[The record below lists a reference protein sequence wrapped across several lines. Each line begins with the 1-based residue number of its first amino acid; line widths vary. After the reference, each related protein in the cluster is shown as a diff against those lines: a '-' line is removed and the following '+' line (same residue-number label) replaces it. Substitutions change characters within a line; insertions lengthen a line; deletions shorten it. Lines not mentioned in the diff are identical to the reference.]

1 MHRVR
6 AEAAMET
13 RPDILEKFT
22 THLRTTLE
30 RASDVA
36 FEQRHVFL
44 NPEHLLFG
52 LLESRGGI
60 ASEILT
66 KNGIEPETLKTFL
79 IARNEPLSQEVPF
92 SRDQLKLSLPSK
104 RAIEKGAH
112 IAHEYRHKY
121 IGTEHLLF
129 GLLELNDPTIG
140 RFLRESH
147 IQEPG
152 LRQHLT
158 TVFKSTAKF
167 PDLTGFFE
175 AGQEDDDSNGAHD
188 RSGKGSALEF
198 FATDLTDPHLQE
210 DIDPV
215 IGRSS
220 ELERLIDILSRR
232 TKNNPVLIGDPG
244 VGKTAIVEGLA
255 KKILRREVP
264 DALRNKRI
272 FNLDLSLLIAGT
284 MYRGEFES
292 RLRQV
297 IDELKADPSII
308 VFIDELHTIVGT
320 GSASGSMDAANIL
333 KPALAKG
340 SIRCI
345 GATTL
350 DEYRKHIES
359 DAALERRFQP
369 ILIEEPTPEEAV
381 AILKG
386 IRTNYERYHRI
397 EITDDAIEAAV
408 RFSTRYLQEKF
419 LPDKAID
426 LIDEAASKQKVRRK
440 KSPTAKRLEEI
451 EEKLKAIEE
460 EKLAAVRAEDY
471 QRAVSARAEEL
482 SLRRRLLKV
491 HELLKRESLTLDGS
505 IHERDIADIIA
516 RMTGIPLNDLLKE
529 ERERLLNLEQLLK
542 RSIVGQD
549 DLIASIAGFIRRSRV
564 GLSHPNRPIASFMF
578 LGPSGVGKTETAKK
592 IAEIVFE
599 DPKALIRIDMS
610 EYGES
615 FQASKLIGA
624 PAGYVGYKDET
635 TLSDQ
640 VRRRPYAVILLDEIE
655 KAHPDIFHLF
665 LQVLDEG
672 RLTDASG
679 RTVNFKNTIIVMTSN
694 IGVAELNRVAE
705 LGFSTDQGD
714 QHFES
719 EYARIRD
726 QVLRELEKE
735 FRPEFLNRLD
745 EILVFHPLTP
755 SDVVKIVRLQID
767 ELRTRLAEQRLSI
780 ELSPAAEK
788 LIAKLGF
795 RPEYGARAV
804 RRVIQ
809 DSIENPLA
817 GKLLEGSVQA
827 GSRILVGVQNNALT
841 IQTG

>member
-1 MHRVR
+1 
-6 AEAAMET
+6 MET
-13 RPDILEKFT
+13 RPNILEKFT

-30 RASDVA
+30 HASDFA
-36 FEQRHVFL
+36 YSLRHVFL
-44 NPEHLLFG
+44 NPEHLLYG

-66 KNGIEPETLKTFL
+66 KNGVDGEALKTFI
-79 IARNEPLSQEVPF
+79 IARNEPLNADVQF
-92 SRDQLKLSLPSK
+92 ARDQLKLSLPSK
-104 RAIEKGAH
+104 RAIEKAARSAH
-112 IAHEYRHKY
+112 DYEHKY
-121 IGTEHLLF
+121 IGTEHLLS
-129 GLLELNDPTIG
+129 GLLELNDPTIDRFFREG
-140 RFLRESH
+140 RLPIKE
-147 IQEPG
+147 I
-152 LRQHLT
+152 RQQLIT
-158 TVFKSTAKF
+158 IFKSTTKF

-175 AGQEDDDSNGAHD
+175 ANQEEDEGPAN
-188 RSGKGSALEF
+188 RERNGKGSALDF
-198 FATDLTDPHLQE
+198 FATELTDPRLQD

-215 IGRSS
+215 IGRSE

-255 KKILRREVP
+255 KKILQRDVP
-264 DALRNKRI
+264 DTLRNKRV
-272 FNLDLSLLIAGT
+272 FSLDLSLLIAGT
-284 MYRGEFES
+284 MYRGEFEN

-297 IDELKADPSII
+297 IDEIKADPSII
-308 VFIDELHTIVGT
+308 IFIDELHTIVGT
-320 GSASGSMDAANIL
+320 GSASGSMDAANML

-340 SIRCI
+340 QIRCI

-369 ILIEEPTPEEAV
+369 IIVEEPTPEETTK
-381 AILKG
+381 ILEG
-386 IRTNYERYHRI
+386 IRTNYERYHRVR
-397 EITDDAIEAAV
+397 ITDEAIGAAV
-408 RFSTRYLQEKF
+408 RLSVRYLQDKF

-426 LIDEAASKQKVRRK
+426 LIDEAASKRKVQRK
-440 KSPTAKRLEEI
+440 RSPLAKRLEET
-451 EEKLKAIEE
+451 EEKLKTIEE
-460 EKLAAVRAEDY
+460 EKLAAIRSEDY
-471 QRAVSARAEEL
+471 QRAVEARTNEL
-482 SLRRRLLKV
+482 TLRRRVQKI
-491 HELLKRESLTLDGS
+491 HELLKKEALTIDGS
-505 IHERDIADIIA
+505 IHERDIADVVA
-516 RMTGIPLNDLLKE
+516 RITGIPLADLLKE
-529 ERERLLNLEQLLK
+529 ERERLINLEQYIK

-549 DLIASIAGFIRRSRV
+549 DIITSIAGFIRRSRV

-615 FQASKLIGA
+615 FQSSKLIGA

-635 TLSDQ
+635 ALSDQ

-672 RLTDASG
+672 RITDASG
-679 RTVNFKNTIIVMTSN
+679 RTVNFKNTIIIMTSN
-694 IGVAELNRVAE
+694 VGVAELNRVAE
-705 LGFSTDQGD
+705 LGFSTDRDGT
-714 QHFES
+714 HVES

-726 QVLRELEKE
+726 QVLRDLEKE

-745 EILVFHPLTP
+745 EIFVFHPLAP
-755 SDVVKIVRLQID
+755 SDVIKIVRLQID
-767 ELRTRLAEQRLSI
+767 ELRSRLTDQQLTL
-780 ELSPAAEK
+780 ELTPAAEK

-795 RPEYGARAV
+795 KPEYGARAV

-809 DSIENPLA
+809 DTIENPLA
-817 GKLLEGSVQA
+817 GKLLEGSIHSGNRVLIGA
-827 GSRILVGVQNNALT
+827 EKSKITLLPG
-841 IQTG
+841 